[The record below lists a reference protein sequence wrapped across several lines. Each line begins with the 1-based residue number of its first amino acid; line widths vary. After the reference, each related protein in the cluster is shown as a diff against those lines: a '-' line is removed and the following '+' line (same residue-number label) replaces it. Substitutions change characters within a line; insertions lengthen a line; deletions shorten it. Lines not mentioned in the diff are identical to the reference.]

1 MHSSTSAKA
10 PKVARRGSG
19 RPPRIARAIR
29 GTSGPE
35 TRTTPIPPRP
45 AGVAIAAIVS
55 RATSSLGM
63 RRLVAVEH
71 SLDLPL
77 LRDREDV
84 VHEPVEHQPRR
95 EKEEE
100 DAEYE
105 RHELHHL
112 GLHRIRRYRGSPGL
126 HKQREGHQD

>member
-1 MHSSTSAKA
+1 MPSSTSAKGA
-10 PKVARRGSG
+10 KVAWRGAG
-19 RPPRIARAIR
+19 RWPRMARAMR

-35 TRTTPIPPRP
+35 IRTTPIPPRP

-71 SLDLPL
+71 ALDLPL

-84 VHEPVEHQPRR
+84 VHEPVKHQPHRK
-95 EKEEE
+95 KEEE
-100 DAEYE
+100 DAEDK

-112 GLHRIRRYRGSPGL
+112 GLHRIRR
-126 HKQREGHQD
+126 